1 MSDDVEDVS
10 FLPGD
15 SLHRKSVYEPSVK
28 QKCRQLVLGKG
39 RATAIVVGIGVFI
52 LVITIIAAFA
62 RPGSQPPQP
71 CFQPQVA
78 PTTDQTQVSPKP
90 NETKYLAT
98 DGEVFPWQQI
108 RLPRSVIPMEYDVM
122 IHPDFIPERKTF
134 KGSVKIKAVV
144 LKKTEMIIFHVKDL
158 TITNVTVQVQRK
170 DGGILRKCDV
180 KMQLKCEELQMYVLQ
195 MAETLMEET
204 RVTVTLE
211 FDGTLMKKLSGFYLS
226 SYKTPEGKVKYLGT
240 TQFESTGA
248 REAFP
253 CFDEPDMKAKF
264 TMSIVRDRNQIS
276 LSNMPRLTSTPY
288 NKSNGLIVDK
298 FQQSVAMST
307 YLVAFIVCDYD
318 KVNGTTEQG
327 TKVSVYAPPHQINQ
341 AHFALDTAIK
351 VLNFYNKL
359 FGIKYP
365 LPKQDLVAIPDF
377 AAGAMENWG
386 LITYRL
392 TTILYD
398 PEVSSARDRQ
408 YVAIV
413 IAHELAHQW
422 FGNLVTLKWWN
433 DLWLNEGFAS
443 FVEYLGANKTDPSFS
458 MMEQFVLSDLMR
470 AMSRDCV
477 QSSHPITVDVK
488 DPAQIDELFDA
499 ISYSKGASLIR
510 MLSDFMGQEKFQDG
524 IKKYLNT
531 YKYGNARTEDLW
543 DILTGFTQINVSTT
557 MDTWTQ
563 QMGYPVITMNHTGE
577 FVQVTQERFLIDSD
591 VKANE
596 KYPSPF
602 NYKWNIPFRYAVAK
616 SSSISNQLITIHPD
630 SGVLISFAVKF
641 QADHDQVKWMK
652 GNYGMFGY
660 YRVNYEERNWRAL
673 IKQLTDNHTVFSAAD
688 RAGLIDDVCYL
699 ARAKKVSQALAL
711 DMTKYLVKEEDYLP
725 WSVALDCLNY
735 IGERLRSKAV
745 YDKLQKYTVNLMS
758 HSLSRLGWQDTG
770 LQLDK
775 FLRSV
780 LINQALAF
788 GHKPTIEY
796 GRNLFENWMYR
807 EGKVNVNLKSVI
819 YRAGVQYGGLP
830 EWDFIWK
837 KYLNAQVPSE
847 KHKLL
852 ITLCR
857 TQDTNH
863 LARLLEEAAKGVN
876 IRHQDLTTVVSVV
889 SINTNGQILA
899 WRFVQRNWKN
909 FVKWFGS
916 SSFILPSLVKSTTS
930 SFSTE
935 YDYEEV
941 SAFFKAHD
949 SSSVSM
955 SVASSLENIQMNIGW
970 LENNEDIV
978 TNWLHNSKNILP
990 DNR

>member
-15 SLHRKSVYEPSVK
+15 NLHRKAVYEPSVK
-28 QKCRQLVLGKG
+28 QKCRQLVLGQG
-39 RATAIVVGIGVFI
+39 RATAIVVGIGIFI
-52 LVITIIAAFA
+52 LVITLIAAFA

-71 CFQPQVA
+71 CVQPQVA
-78 PTTDQTQVSPKP
+78 PTTDLPQVSPKP

-108 RLPRSVIPMEYDVM
+108 RLPRSVIPMEYDIL
-122 IHPDFIPERKTF
+122 IHPDFLPERKTF
-134 KGSVKIKAVV
+134 KGSVKIKTVIME
-144 LKKTEMIIFHVKDL
+144 KTEMIIFHVKHL
-158 TITNVTVQVQRK
+158 TITNVSVQIQHK
-170 DGGILRKCDV
+170 DGGMLRNCDV
-180 KMQLKCEELQMYVLQ
+180 KMQLKCTDLQMYVLK

-204 RVTVTLE
+204 KVTVTLE
-211 FDGTLMKKLSGFYLS
+211 FDGMLVKKLSGFYLS
-226 SYKTPEGKVKYLGT
+226 SYKTPDGEVKYLGT

-264 TMSIVRDRNQIS
+264 TMSIVRDQNQIS

-298 FQQSVAMST
+298 FQQSVGMST

-318 KVNGTTEQG
+318 RVNGTTEQG
-327 TKVSVYAPPHQINQ
+327 TKVSVYAPPHQISQ
-341 AHFALDTAIK
+341 ANFALDTAIK

-443 FVEYLGANKTDPSFS
+443 FVEYLGANETDPSFS
-458 MMEQFVLSDLMR
+458 MMDQFVLNDLMR

-510 MLSDFMGQEKFQDG
+510 MLSNFMGKEKFQDG

-543 DILTGFTQINVSTT
+543 DILTSFTQINVSTT

-563 QMGYPVITMNHTGE
+563 QMGYPVVTMNRSGE
-577 FVQVTQERFLIDSD
+577 FVQVTQERFLLGLD
-591 VKANE
+591 VKKKE
-596 KYPSPF
+596 KYSSPF

-616 SSSISNQLITIHPD
+616 TSGISDQLINIHID
-630 SGVLISFAVKF
+630 SGVKF

-652 GNYGMFGY
+652 GNYGMYGY
-660 YRVNYEERNWRAL
+660 YRVNYEESNWRAL

-699 ARAKKVSQALAL
+699 ARAKKVSQTLAL
-711 DMTKYLVKEEDYLP
+711 DMTKYLQKEQDYLP

-735 IGERLRSKAV
+735 IGERLRNKAV
-745 YDKLQKYTVNLMS
+745 YDKLQKYTVGLMGQV
-758 HSLSRLGWQDTG
+758 LARLGWKENG
-770 LQLDK
+770 PQLDK
-775 FLRSV
+775 FLRSLV
-780 LINQALAF
+780 INQALAF
-788 GHKPTIEY
+788 GHKPTIEK
-796 GRNLFENWMYR
+796 GKNMFENWMYR
-807 EGKVNVNLKSVI
+807 HDKVNVNLKSVI

-830 EWDFIWK
+830 EWDFIWQ
-837 KYLNAQVPSE
+837 KYLHAQVPTE
-847 KHKLL
+847 KEKLL
-852 ITLCR
+852 VTLCR

-863 LARLLEEAAKGVN
+863 LARLLEEAAKGEN
-876 IRHQDLTTVVSVV
+876 IRHQDLTTVVGIV

-899 WRFVQRNWKN
+899 WRFVQQNWNN
-909 FVKWFGS
+909 FLKWFGS
-916 SSFILPSLVKSTTS
+916 ASFILPSLVKSTTS

-935 YDYEEV
+935 FDYEEV
-941 SAFFKAHD
+941 SAFFKSHESKA
-949 SSSVSM
+949 VNM
-955 SVASSLENIQMNIGW
+955 SVEASLESIRMNIDW
-970 LENNEDIV
+970 LEDNEDMV
-978 TNWLHNSKNILP
+978 TSWLNNPKNSLP